1 MTMTKLKWIGITL
14 AVLVGIL
21 LLVIIGFKIVKY
33 ASVALV
39 SAIIGAGLMYV
50 FMNKKVKT
58 LEDSVSNS
66 LEIADET
73 RYS

>member
-33 ASVALV
+33 ASVALI

-58 LEDSVSNS
+58 LEDSVSNL